1 MTRKELINEI
11 AYRLNI
17 TKTYAGDILKTY
29 EDIIVDTLLSGE
41 DIRQK
46 DFLSYK
52 IKTTGGTHRW
62 SCHANGKIYVP
73 LRYKVVVKPIGTF
86 EKEIRA
92 QPVSKLEQRR
102 HNKTHRGCDED
113 GNSKT

>member
-41 DIRQK
+41 DIRI
-46 DFLSYK
+46 F
-52 IKTTGGTHRW
+52 
-62 SCHANGKIYVP
+62 
-73 LRYKVVVKPIGTF
+73 
-86 EKEIRA
+86 
-92 QPVSKLEQRR
+92 
-102 HNKTHRGCDED
+102 
-113 GNSKT
+113 